1 MRFESLFANPLG
13 RTPRDQFLPALLTL
27 LAVVVFY
34 YLLVTSRTGIWCQ
47 LVLLFPAFV
56 LHVRRLRDMGRSAWL
71 LLVPFVLLLAAF
83 GIRLDYASFGAAVDG
98 ALPKLALA
106 VAAGFAL
113 WCSLGRSR

>member
-1 MRFESLFANPLG
+1 MRFETLFANPLG
-13 RTPRDQFLPALLTL
+13 RTPRAQFVPALLTL

-56 LHVRRLRDMGRSAWL
+56 LHARRLRDMGRSTGL
-71 LLVPFVLLLAAF
+71 LLAPLALLLAAF
-83 GIRLDYASFGAAVDG
+83 GIWLDYLSFGPAVDG
-98 ALPKLALA
+98 TLPKLAVA
-106 VAAGFAL
+106 VAAAFAL